1 MVALIIISLFT
12 HFFASGADN
21 PSIYHRND
29 NNETKEQMVENSRII
44 VYQTNSGEKGELYFR
59 SLTKILTAFEF
70 DHSIRISPK
79 QYPKIAI
86 KVETAL
92 APGLHTSK
100 KLLDSVLKILESR
113 GYKKQDIQ
121 IFDRELDGLKSAGL
135 ISEDS
140 LNSYKGYEILHSRN
154 DKYFMADWFHDS
166 PLPPTSF
173 DRAKFILKYPSA
185 PQRRIIEERKSY
197 LPAMLFEDAYWI
209 NLAIPMDDVFLGL
222 DGAASN
228 MSLGAIS
235 NHGRFTLKKTMA
247 PATVAEVM
255 AIPEIWDKRIFSIL
269 DFSNYQIANGQRFD
283 SKYNEKEPRF
293 YLSRNPF
300 SLDYVAWG
308 IINKKRIKRGLSA
321 REINNALL
329 FRYANEL
336 GLGNPE
342 DTVLKFEAQ

>member
-1 MVALIIISLFT
+1 
-12 HFFASGADN
+12 
-21 PSIYHRND
+21 
-29 NNETKEQMVENSRII
+29 MVEKSKII
-44 VYQTNSGEKGELYFR
+44 VYQTNSGENGELYFK

-70 DHSIRISPK
+70 DHSIRISPE

-86 KVETAL
+86 KVETEL
-92 APGLHTSK
+92 APGLHTAK
-100 KLLDSVLKILESR
+100 ALDSILKILESR

-135 ISEDS
+135 ISEDGM
-140 LNSYKGYEILHSRN
+140 NSYDGYEILHSRN
-154 DKYFMADWFHDS
+154 DKYFMVDWFHDS

-173 DRAKFILKYPSA
+173 DQAKFIFNIPL
-185 PQRRIIEERKSY
+185 PQQRIVEERKSY

-255 AIPEIWDKRIFSIL
+255 AIPEIWDKHIFSIL

-308 IINKKRIKRGLSA
+308 IINKKGSS
-321 REINNALL
+321 
-329 FRYANEL
+329 
-336 GLGNPE
+336 
-342 DTVLKFEAQ
+342 VV